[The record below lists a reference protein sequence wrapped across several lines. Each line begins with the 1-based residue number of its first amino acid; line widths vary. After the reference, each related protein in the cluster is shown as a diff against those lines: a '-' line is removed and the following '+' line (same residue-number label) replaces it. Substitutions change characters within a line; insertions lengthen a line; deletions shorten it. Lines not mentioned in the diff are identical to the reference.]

1 MLCGKNKFAR
11 DSITCWFENIFD
23 SQVPYAASW
32 SISVFFFL
40 TDLLSELIE
49 ESSVLHRQSKN
60 TKH

>member
-1 MLCGKNKFAR
+1 MVKTSFLEIPSLVGLK
-11 DSITCWFENIFD
+11 
-23 SQVPYAASW
+23 
-32 SISVFFFL
+32 ISLIHRFLMQHPEVLVFFL